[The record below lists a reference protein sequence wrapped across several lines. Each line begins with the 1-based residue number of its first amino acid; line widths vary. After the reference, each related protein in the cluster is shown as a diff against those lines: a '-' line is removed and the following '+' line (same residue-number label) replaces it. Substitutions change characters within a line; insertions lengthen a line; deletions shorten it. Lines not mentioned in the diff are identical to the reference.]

1 MLLLSPRRPFHKL
14 IGPIALSLSSCQ
26 STTIKIGIKDWVVL
40 VYVSLIFPEHKEH
53 DSCRIVDK
61 CK

>member
-1 MLLLSPRRPFHKL
+1 MLLLSPRRPFNKL

-40 VYVSLIFPEHKEH
+40 VYVSLIFPEHKGA
-53 DSCRIVDK
+53 RFM
-61 CK
+61 